1 MSAQMA
7 TAYKSPGV
15 YLQDM
20 VLQPP
25 PPLATGVPGF
35 VGFARPLSQ
44 ADLARPFVALENK
57 GAWDAR
63 FASDSDDYLADA
75 VAGFFNNG
83 GERCY
88 VAWADPAHRSDA
100 TLGAALDSLGAVDEL
115 DLVAIPDAMALR
127 APDGTIDKAAVAA
140 LQGKVI
146 AHCTRHANRF
156 AILDALPGS
165 AADTILA
172 QRARIVNGLA
182 EPISAAL
189 YFPWVRTLD
198 GRLRP
203 PCGRVAGIYARS
215 DDKAGVFKAPAN
227 EEVFGI
233 VDLEINVDQDI
244 QDQLNPDG
252 VNCLRAFPGRGIRLW
267 GARTL
272 SRDPA
277 WRYINVRRM
286 FLHLHRW
293 IEQNQGTITFEPNGP
308 PLWVRI
314 QRELD
319 VYLTAQWQAGAL
331 KGDTPEQAFFV
342 KCDAETNPSERRDI
356 GEVVTD
362 VGLAPTVPSEFVVV
376 RIVRRPGSRET
387 ETAE

>member
-1 MSAQMA
+1 MS
-7 TAYKSPGV
+7 TVYKSPGV
-15 YLQDM
+15 YLQDV
-20 VLQPP
+20 VLPSP
-25 PPLATGVPGF
+25 SPLATGVPGF

-44 ADLARPFVALENK
+44 ADLSRPYVALQNK
-57 GAWDAR
+57 EAWAAH
-63 FASDSDDYLADA
+63 FSSDPDDHLADA
-75 VAGFFNNG
+75 VVGFFDNG

-88 VAWADPAHRSDA
+88 IAWADPANRSA
-100 TLGAALDSLGAVDEL
+100 VTLGAAMDSLGPVDDL

-127 APDGTIDKAAVAA
+127 VPDGTIDKEGVAT
-140 LQGKVI
+140 LQSKVI
-146 AHCTRHANRF
+146 AHCNRHANRF

-165 AADTILA
+165 AAATILA
-172 QRARIVNGLA
+172 QRARIVNGFA

-198 GRLRP
+198 NRLRP
-203 PCGRVAGIYARS
+203 PCGRVAGIFARS

-227 EEVFGI
+227 EEIFGV
-233 VDLEINVDQDI
+233 VDLESNVDQDI
-244 QDQLNPDG
+244 QDQLNPEG
-252 VNCLRAFPGRGIRLW
+252 VNCLRALPGRGIRVW

-277 WRYINVRRM
+277 WRYVNVRRI
-286 FLHLHRW
+286 FLTLHRW
-293 IEQNQGTITFEPNGP
+293 IEQNLGTMAFEPNGP

-319 VYLTAQWQAGAL
+319 VYLTTLWQAGAL
-331 KGDTPEQAFFV
+331 KGDTPEEAFFV
-342 KCDAETNPSERRDI
+342 NCDAQTNPPERREI
-356 GEVVTD
+356 GEVVTE
-362 VGLAPTVPSEFVVV
+362 VGFAPIVPSEFVVV